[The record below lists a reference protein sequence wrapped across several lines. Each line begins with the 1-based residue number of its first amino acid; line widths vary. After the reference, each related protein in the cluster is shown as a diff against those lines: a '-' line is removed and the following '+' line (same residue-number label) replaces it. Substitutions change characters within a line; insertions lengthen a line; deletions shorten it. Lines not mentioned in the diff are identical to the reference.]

1 MQSNQLLIEKY
12 NRLQSSL
19 LIFLSIFF
27 TIIALVSPFVLT
39 YYFQYYL
46 LLIAVSFIGLPHGF
60 FDYSIAERLF
70 SYKKNWIYY
79 FTISYIFL
87 SLIYLFFWF
96 EYPLELSSDH
106 YNWLNTYCFTNFISS
121 RKRIL
126 YI

>member
-79 FTISYIFL
+79 
-87 SLIYLFFWF
+87 
-96 EYPLELSSDH
+96 
-106 YNWLNTYCFTNFISS
+106 LN
-121 RKRIL
+121 IL
-126 YI
+126 